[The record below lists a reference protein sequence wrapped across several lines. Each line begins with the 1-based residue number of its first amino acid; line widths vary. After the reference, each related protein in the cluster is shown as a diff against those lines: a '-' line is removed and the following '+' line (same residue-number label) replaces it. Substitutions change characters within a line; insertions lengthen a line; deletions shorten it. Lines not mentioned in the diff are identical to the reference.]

1 MSFEYKKGNLLT
13 SNCEYICHQVNCQ
26 GVMGSGIAKQIRE
39 TFPYVYTQY
48 LALKNEMSMK
58 QMLGAIQ
65 IVPITTTDYSK
76 HVINMFAQEYY
87 GYDNKRYTSYDAF
100 YDCLVE
106 IKRHVP
112 KGATIGFPYR
122 IGSDRGGANWDVIES
137 MIKIMLDENYIV
149 EIYVWEG
156 K

>member
-1 MSFEYKKGNLLT
+1 
-13 SNCEYICHQVNCQ
+13 
-26 GVMGSGIAKQIRE
+26 MGSGIAKQIRE
-39 TFPYVYTQY
+39 TYPYVYTQY
-48 LALKNEMSMK
+48 LALKDKMSLK
-58 QMLGAIQ
+58 LMLGYIQ
-65 IVPITTTDYSK
+65 IVPITATDYSK

-87 GYDNKRYTSYDAF
+87 GYDKKQYTSYDAF
-100 YDCLVE
+100 YNCLVK
-106 IKRHVP
+106 IKRWVP

-137 MIKIMLDENYIV
+137 MIKSLLEEDYTV

>member
-1 MSFEYKKGNLLT
+1 
-13 SNCEYICHQVNCQ
+13 
-26 GVMGSGIAKQIRE
+26 MGSGIAKQIRE
-39 TFPYVYTQY
+39 TYPYVYTQY
-48 LALKNEMSMK
+48 LALKDKMSLK
-58 QMLGAIQ
+58 LMLGYIQ
-65 IVPITTTDYSK
+65 IVPITATDYSK

-87 GYDNKRYTSYDAF
+87 GYDKKQYTSYAAF
-100 YDCLVE
+100 YNCLVK
-106 IKRHVP
+106 IKRWVP

-137 MIKIMLDENYIV
+137 MIKSLLEEDYTV

>member
-39 TFPYVYTQY
+39 TYPYVYTQY
-48 LALKNEMSMK
+48 LALKDKMSLK
-58 QMLGAIQ
+58 LMLGYIQ
-65 IVPITTTDYSK
+65 IVPITATDYSK

-87 GYDNKRYTSYDAF
+87 GYDKKQYTSYAAF
-100 YDCLVE
+100 YNCLVK
-106 IKRHVP
+106 IKRWVP

-137 MIKIMLDENYIV
+137 MIKSLLEEDYTV

>member
-39 TFPYVYTQY
+39 TYPYVYTQY
-48 LALKNEMSMK
+48 LALKDKMSLK
-58 QMLGAIQ
+58 LMLGYIQ
-65 IVPITTTDYSK
+65 IVPITATDCSK
-76 HVINMFAQEYY
+76 HIINMFAQEYY
-87 GYDNKRYTSYDAF
+87 GYDKKQYTSYDAF
-100 YDCLVE
+100 YNCLVK
-106 IKRHVP
+106 IKRWVP

-137 MIKIMLDENYIV
+137 MIKSLLEEDYTV
-149 EIYVWEG
+149 EIYVWES